1 MLYFFSFEIRFI
13 HSYWIPCCK
22 KTDTMDLS
30 HILRSACSLCEQ
42 LAAIHYRDEYHGN
55 LNLDSIQQ
63 NGVEG
68 FPLLITRAGQSFSQ
82 YTSPEQTGRINR
94 QVDYRTDLYS
104 FGIYLYQQLTG
115 QLPYTCSD
123 DFELIHAIVALTPVA
138 PHKVDSSIPEVVSEI
153 VMKLLSK
160 NAEDRYQSANGLKH
174 DLEKCL
180 SFLADPKNS
189 SQLRFLIG
197 ENDFSGR
204 FEIHQKLFGREKET
218 EFLSDAID
226 RIVDRPAELLLI
238 TGPPGIGKTLLV
250 NQFRDKLLEKK
261 GYFVS
266 GKCEQYK
273 RNTPFSALIQAFN
286 GLITRLLTES
296 PASLG
301 AWRSKLET
309 ALTVNGQVMV
319 DVLPGLELI
328 IGRQPRVKELGP
340 TETQHRF
347 HFVLERF
354 VEVFTQKENPLVI
367 FLDDIQWIDQ
377 ATLNL
382 LEMIITTPGNKCIL
396 MIGAYRDNEVDLHH
410 PLIQAMN
417 RLDKKSG
424 AIQSI
429 LLKPLEKRD
438 MAGII
443 ANTLKCT
450 EEEANPL
457 AKLCLKKTEG
467 NPFYF
472 KQFLTSLYH
481 TKIISFD
488 SMTNRWTWNMKEIG
502 TMNLTD
508 NLAGFLIRKIN
519 EFPAGARELL
529 MLASAMGNQFNS
541 GMLLQLS
548 INPPDEV
555 NRILRWAT
563 RENIIIS
570 FNAEK
575 EAVYRFSHDQ
585 IQMAVYSLIP
595 MEELKVVHFRIGQ
608 YLLQQKHELAEDE
621 NLFEIVSHLN
631 IARELLQTTTEKL
644 QLARLN
650 LRAGIKAKK
659 SVAYSDALMF
669 FRTAKELLPAS
680 SWTDNYSL
688 VFGVFYSLIESSIL
702 SGDLDGMDSYIESAS
717 QHVRDV
723 LDKVKISH
731 LRILSF
737 YSVNNPAEAVKF
749 SFETLKMLGI
759 VYPATVTPEDIQSA
773 LLNIEALL
781 KEKNFDDLLALPNM
795 EEPEKI
801 ETLRIISSLL
811 HGIFFVA
818 PQYFPLLAATC
829 VELSVKYGNA
839 PHSIPGYAVYGLV
852 LCAVAN
858 DYEKGFRFGI
868 LATELLKKTGYRE
881 FTAQTT
887 VIFYNLIAHWKQH
900 VITGIPFLKEA
911 HQTGL
916 ESGDIPYAVDCIH
929 GYCYY
934 SFFAGKSLGF
944 LCSELDSNQ
953 SKLTG
958 LHQENSLHYI
968 LLQIYHQVFENFISK
983 DDEQDLLFGEN
994 FNEGQVSAD
1003 DLQTRGMTAL
1013 FVFYT
1018 FKSFLGLIF
1027 EKYEHTLEYISKGN
1041 ENLPEQHPPITSR
1054 FLNSPRPLPY
1064 WP

>member
-1 MLYFFSFEIRFI
+1 
-13 HSYWIPCCK
+13 
-22 KTDTMDLS
+22 
-30 HILRSACSLCEQ
+30 
-42 LAAIHYRDEYHGN
+42 
-55 LNLDSIQQ
+55 
-63 NGVEG
+63 
-68 FPLLITRAGQSFSQ
+68 
-82 YTSPEQTGRINR
+82 
-94 QVDYRTDLYS
+94 
-104 FGIYLYQQLTG
+104 
-115 QLPYTCSD
+115 
-123 DFELIHAIVALTPVA
+123 
-138 PHKVDSSIPEVVSEI
+138 
-153 VMKLLSK
+153 
-160 NAEDRYQSANGLKH
+160 
-174 DLEKCL
+174 
-180 SFLADPKNS
+180 
-189 SQLRFLIG
+189 
-197 ENDFSGR
+197 
-204 FEIHQKLFGREKET
+204 
-218 EFLSDAID
+218 LSDAID

-250 NQFRDKLLEKK
+250 NQFRDKLLEKR

-273 RNTPFSALIQAFN
+273 RNTPFSSLIQAFN
-286 GLITRLLTES
+286 WLITRLLTES

-328 IGRQPRVKELGP
+328 IGKQPLVKELGP
-340 TETQHRF
+340 TETQNRF

-382 LEMIITTPGNKCIL
+382 LEMIITTPGNKHIL

-410 PLIQAMN
+410 PLIQALN

-429 LLKPLEKRD
+429 LLKPLEERH

-488 SMTNRWTWNMKEIG
+488 SMTNRWTWNMKEID
-502 TMNLTD
+502 T
-508 NLAGFLIRKIN
+508 
-519 EFPAGARELL
+519 
-529 MLASAMGNQFNS
+529 
-541 GMLLQLS
+541 
-548 INPPDEV
+548 
-555 NRILRWAT
+555 
-563 RENIIIS
+563 
-570 FNAEK
+570 
-575 EAVYRFSHDQ
+575 
-585 IQMAVYSLIP
+585 
-595 MEELKVVHFRIGQ
+595 
-608 YLLQQKHELAEDE
+608 
-621 NLFEIVSHLN
+621 
-631 IARELLQTTTEKL
+631 QTTTEKF

-669 FRTAKELLPAS
+669 FRTAKELLPAG

-688 VFGVFYSLIESSIL
+688 AFDVFYSLIESSLL
-702 SGDLDGMDSYIESAS
+702 SGDQASMDFFIESAS
-717 QHVRDV
+717 QHVGDV

-731 LRILSF
+731 LRILSC

-759 VYPATVTPEDIQSA
+759 VYPADVTPEDIQFA

-781 KEKNFDDLLALPNM
+781 KEKNFDDLIALPNM
-795 EEPEKI
+795 EDREKI

-811 HGIFFVA
+811 HGIYFVA
-818 PQYFPLLAATC
+818 PQYFPLLAATS

-852 LCAVAN
+852 LCAMAN
-858 DYEKGFRFGI
+858 DYEKGFRFGM
-868 LATELLKKTGYRE
+868 LATKLVEKTGYRE
-881 FTAQTT
+881 FTSQTT

-900 VITGIPFLKEA
+900 IITGIPFLKEA
-911 HQTGL
+911 HQIGL

-934 SFFAGKSLGF
+934 SFFAGKPLGF
-944 LCSELDSNQ
+944 LCSELDYNM

-983 DDEQDLLFGEN
+983 EEEQDLLFGEN
-994 FNEGQVSAD
+994 FNERQISAD

-1018 FKSFLGLIF
+1018 FKSFLGLVF
-1027 EKYEHTLEYISKGN
+1027 EKYEHTLEYINKGN
-1041 ENLPEQHPPITSR
+1041 ENLAGATSTYHIPFFKFTETIALLVLIKDKNDPEYSKSHRCFQVRSGCLIC
-1054 FLNSPRPLPY
+1054 
-1064 WP
+1064 